1 MSQPNKVRCLIL
13 LPPLALAIQHFF
25 PLYFHWYTTRDPCQ
39 FSKRQAACGAV
50 MELELTQKYPWRFVI
65 PGLVHQPA
73 VIWICREKKI
83 VQSKCARKM
92 TVCIWE
98 SKHFCFFGAN
108 YPSFLLRCLFKRI
121 DNASRDSHALCI
133 ELILSVFF
141 FL

>member
-1 MSQPNKVRCLIL
+1 MSSTTKQGQMSNSFAPTCSSH
-13 LPPLALAIQHFF
+13 PTFFSPL
-25 PLYFHWYTTRDPCQ
+25 FHGQ
-39 FSKRQAACGAV
+39 FSKRQSACGVV
-50 MELELTQKYPWRFVI
+50 MDLELTQKYPWRFVI

-73 VIWICREKKI
+73 VIWICREKRI